1 MCSSDLPISMLHK
14 YSLADKVVVFDE
26 AYKINKVVTNFQ
38 TLLSDIELI
47 NITSD
52 KDQIIPARFV
62 QTGLSDITADSVLY
76 TADDGTIKVDKSART
91 DGLVSTVTKDVVP
104 EDTSLPNN
112 PNIVD
117 EEVPLVVTLPI
128 IEYVTPTTA
137 TSSAIYMAFNVTEL
151 GKIGT
156 TKQIDEYG
164 FFYSTTESDLET
176 KDIGTSKANCICTN
190 IP

>member
-1 MCSSDLPISMLHK
+1 M
-14 YSLADKVVVFDE
+14 VFDE
-26 AYKINKVVTNFQ
+26 AYKINKVVTNFE

-62 QTGLSDITADSVLY
+62 QTGLSDVTADSVLY

-117 EEVPLVVTLPI
+117 EEVPIWHLMLQ
-128 IEYVTPTTA
+128 
-137 TSSAIYMAFNVTEL
+137 N
-151 GKIGT
+151 
-156 TKQIDEYG
+156 
-164 FFYSTTESDLET
+164 
-176 KDIGTSKANCICTN
+176 
-190 IP
+190 